1 MFPIIF
7 PAKIRL
13 LSVGVRSRPRIEF
26 PSFSRANERLR
37 PNTPAKVKEIQSIAG
52 AAKGIISAEKSKA
65 KLKITMIKR
74 AKVNIDAKS
83 SFVLS
88 SVIISFQTIAQI
100 FFIFSHRDHRE
111 ILLIPSMSLFS
122 PKFISNARFKPVSL
136 RYEST

>member
-13 LSVGVRSRPRIEF
+13 LSVGVRSRPRIEL

-37 PNTPAKVKEIQSIAG
+37 PHTPAKVKEIQSIAG

-88 SVIISFQTIAQI
+88 SVIISFQTIAQT

-111 ILLIPSMSLFS
+111 IRLIPSIKSVFT
-122 PKFISNARFKPVSL
+122 KVYK
-136 RYEST
+136 